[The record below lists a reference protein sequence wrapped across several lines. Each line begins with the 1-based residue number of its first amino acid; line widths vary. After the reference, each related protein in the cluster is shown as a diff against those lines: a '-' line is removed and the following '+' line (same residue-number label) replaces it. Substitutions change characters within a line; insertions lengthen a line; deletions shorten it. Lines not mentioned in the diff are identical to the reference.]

1 VKAAALLAAAM
12 IVLSAG
18 GACADAADEIAH
30 LIDAVR
36 HSPCLFL
43 RNGEAYAG
51 TEAADHI
58 AMKYRSQK
66 DEIATAED
74 FITRAASRSLQ
85 SGRPYQI
92 ACPGEAAVPA
102 SEWLQARLRELRN

>member
-1 VKAAALLAAAM
+1 VKAATLLAAAL
-12 IVLSAG
+12 IFLSAG
-18 GACADAADEIAH
+18 GAWADAADEIAH

-36 HSPCLFL
+36 HSPCQFL

-51 TEAADHI
+51 GEAADHI
-58 AMKYRSQK
+58 AMKYRSLK

-74 FITRAASRSLQ
+74 FIARAASRSLQ

-92 ACPGEAAVPA
+92 ACPGEPTVPA
-102 SEWLQARLRELRN
+102 SEWLLARLRDLRN